1 MYKNTKITT
10 PVVLI
15 IFNRP
20 ELTKRIF
27 QEIRNVKPTA
37 LYVIADGPRKTRPGE
52 NERCILT
59 RNIIETVDWECKV
72 YKNYSDVNL
81 GCKKRIS
88 SGISWVFE
96 NTEEAIIL
104 EDDCLPH
111 LTFFQYCE
119 ELLQKYREDE
129 RVMMISG
136 NNFFRRS
143 NIAEYSYY
151 FTSFNHIWGWAT
163 WRRAW
168 QHYDLEMKKW
178 PKLKN
183 SGFLLEIV
191 KDPKSVHYWNTIL
204 QEVYDGKI
212 NTWAY
217 QWLFAGWVNNKLNII
232 PSKNLISNIG
242 FGVDSTHTAE
252 KDHPFSNLPLVE
264 MEFPLSHPP
273 EVIRNMKTDLY
284 ETKTVHRFGMRE
296 KFVRF
301 VKKLLRIY

>member
-20 ELTKRIF
+20 ELTKRVF

-37 LYVIADGPRKTRPGE
+37 LYVIADGPRKTRPVE
-52 NERCILT
+52 NERCIYT
-59 RNIIETVDWECKV
+59 RDIIETVDWECKV
-72 YKNYSDVNL
+72 YKNYSDINL

-88 SGISWVFE
+88 SGINWVFE

-136 NNFFRRS
+136 NNLFRRS

-163 WRRAW
+163 WRRGW

-212 NTWAY
+212 NTWAH

-232 PSKNLISNIG
+232 PSKNLVSNIG
-242 FGVDSTHTAE
+242 FGVDSTHTTE
-252 KDHPFSNLPLVE
+252 KDHPFSNLPSVE

-273 EVIRNMKTDLY
+273 EVIRNMKSDLH

-296 KFVRF
+296 KSVRF
-301 VKKLLRIY
+301 VKKLLRMY